1 MEPLQEEAPADI
13 ALFRFRLQWPLGEY
27 ACDRMYTTHEQ
38 EATMTAPA
46 MQAEAQE
53 RNGGSANATQGT
65 QSTSAADTGNRVSST
80 HAPEKG
86 IRTMPDQVRKH
97 VITLRD
103 GKHYLPSAFR
113 VLWFRLDHP
122 DWSIITELIEGGFE
136 AGWATVRASV
146 LADDGRVIATG
157 MKTESKGDFPA
168 GWVEKAETGAVGRA
182 LAMAG
187 YGTQFAPE
195 LYEED
200 ETPRSVSTRA
210 PSRPQSQPVRRTPTT
225 RLKMWNG
232 PGLCPNCHAPEGKPH
247 AKACADPR

>member
-1 MEPLQEEAPADI
+1 
-13 ALFRFRLQWPLGEY
+13 
-27 ACDRMYTTHEQ
+27 
-38 EATMTAPA
+38 MT
-46 MQAEAQE
+46 
-53 RNGGSANATQGT
+53 SAATQGHT
-65 QSTSAADTGNRVSST
+65 AHTNGGRPAEGTLEQSPTLSNHERLAAQ
-80 HAPEKG
+80 APMAEQG
-86 IRTMPDQVRKH
+86 MRTMPENVRKH

-113 VLWFRLDHP
+113 VLWFRMDHP
-122 DWSIITELIEGGFE
+122 DWSIVTELIEGGFQ

-146 LADDGRVIATG
+146 ISDDGRVIATG

-195 LYEED
+195 LYEGD
-200 ETPRSVSTRA
+200 EEAKPASTRA
-210 PSRPQSQPVRRTPTT
+210 VTRSQAHAIRRTPQNAAKIWT
-225 RLKMWNG
+225 G

-247 AKACADPR
+247 SRKCTSAR